1 MLIAAMGDVHGEQNI
16 GLIKAASDRLQHC
29 DLILLAGDITDSN
42 DVDQYGEVVAALRQ
56 ESDAELVAVFGNE
69 EYDESRPTYKQRY
82 PMIYLEEETK
92 ELVLDEVKLKIVGST
107 GALDRPTWWQRTN
120 IPKVWK
126 RYKDRTVAIEALLDR
141 GDADVLL
148 LLTHYAPTYATLKG
162 EREGAWPEMGSQ
174 HLENILMERRPDLAI
189 HAHSHRGEKMAVLS
203 RKQRSLE
210 DFKAAGASVPVY
222 NVSLPARRSV
232 SFFEI
237 GREENGVSIDWLQ

>member
-1 MLIAAMGDVHGEQNI
+1 MLIAAMGDVHGRQNI
-16 GLIKAASDRLQHC
+16 GLVKAASDRLERC
-29 DLILLAGDITDSN
+29 DLILLAGDTTDSN
-42 DVDQYGEVVAALRQ
+42 DFDQFGEVVTALRQ
-56 ESDAELVAVFGNE
+56 GSDAELIAVFGNE
-69 EYDESRPTYKQRY
+69 EYDESRSGYKQRY
-82 PMIYLEEETK
+82 PMIYLEEEAR
-92 ELVLDEVKLKIVGST
+92 ELVLDDVKLKIVGST

-120 IPKVWK
+120 IPEVWK
-126 RYKDRTVAIEALLDR
+126 RYKDRTVAIETLLDR

-174 HLENILMERRPDLAI
+174 HMENVLMEKRPDLAI
-189 HAHSHRGEKMAVLS
+189 HAHAHRGDKLAVLS

-222 NVSLPARRSV
+222 NVSLPARGTV

-237 GREENGVSIDWLQ
+237 GREENGVSISELQ